1 MKYIAALHTIGD
13 GYWSEAERAI
23 AITKLVVPYI
33 DGEDKNGEL
42 RVYFDPK
49 FWNVNKL
56 GLIYTDSLFE
66 FELKEWLKSQGYDAS
81 DVSYS
86 EQGMQGD
93 DYVSFDFSEKFG
105 ETWIAKNEVEYV

>member
-1 MKYIAALHTIGD
+1 MKYMTALHTLGD
-13 GYWSEAERAI
+13 GYWSNAERAI
-23 AITKLVVPYI
+23 GITRLEVPRV
-33 DGEDKNGEL
+33 DKEDLYGEL

-56 GLIYTDSLFE
+56 GLIYTDTLFLL
-66 FELKEWLKSQGYDAS
+66 ELKEWLAEIGYNPA

-93 DYVSFDFSEKFG
+93 DYVSLDAGPDFITS
-105 ETWIAKNEVEYV
+105 WIKQNEVEYV